1 MHLLLGQLIEGNPI
15 QQIRDPKW
23 FSILV
28 DDVIENAT
36 TEQLFVY
43 IGHVDEEAKPH
54 IDFLEKKDVHEP
66 LESADSTNIT
76 PRIIIEDLKGSSLN
90 ISFGCC
96 FGSDGA
102 SVMTGKHNR
111 VDPRF

>member
-1 MHLLLGQLIEGNPI
+1 MHLLLGQLIEGNLI
-15 QQIRDPKW
+15 QQIRDPEW
-23 FSILV
+23 CSILV

-54 IDFLEKKDVHEP
+54 IDFLEKKDIHEP

-111 VDPRF
+111 VDPTF